1 MESFVAHDKINLL
14 VADLLAA
21 EIWKEKIFPRVKH

>member
-14 VADLLAA
+14 VADLLTA